1 LSARKAA
8 LRALESVRRGGKWS
22 DAAIAEACSKLDKR
36 DSALCA
42 QLCYGVLQNTE
53 FCDHYIDLYSSVKCA
68 DLQPKVLDLL
78 RISVYQI
85 LFLTKI
91 PQRAAV
97 NEAVSL
103 CKSGIAPRASGLVN
117 AVLRRVCEA
126 SAALPEIPRE
136 DERMYLSTLCSHP
149 LPLVELLLREYD
161 SAFVESFLR
170 ANNAPT
176 PIYLQVNTCRT
187 HTETLLASFASH
199 EIAAKRHPWL
209 PDCIVISGGDVT
221 ALPGFAEGLFYVQDP
236 AAKLAL
242 MAAGARLGMCVL
254 DACAAPGGKTMAA
267 AIAMENSGSIL
278 SCDIQEKKLGRI
290 RESAERLGF
299 DIVNC
304 AAMDARK
311 QPEAHREAFDLVLAD
326 VPCSGLGV
334 IRKKP
339 EIRRKPLH
347 EIDGLPAIQLG
358 ILRALANCVKPG
370 GVLLYSTCTVRR
382 SENEEI
388 IARFLS
394 ENDSFTT
401 ESFELPA
408 PECDCTSGMVT
419 LWPHIHDTDGF
430 FICKLRRAK

>member
-1 LSARKAA
+1 MSARRAA

-22 DAAIAEACSKLDKR
+22 DAAIAEACAKLDKR

-53 FCDHYIDLYSSVKCA
+53 FCDHYIGLYSSMKCA

-97 NEAVSL
+97 NEAVAL
-103 CKSGIAPRASGLVN
+103 CKSGIAPRAAGLVN

-126 SAALPEIPRE
+126 SASLPTISRA
-136 DERMYLSTLCSHP
+136 DEAAYLSTLCSHP
-149 LPLVELLLREYD
+149 RPLVELLLKEHD
-161 SAFVESFLR
+161 SAFVEAFLR
-170 ANNAPT
+170 ANNAPA

-187 HTETLLASFASH
+187 DTDTLLAAFA
-199 EIAAKRHPWL
+199 EKDITARRHPWL
-209 PDCIVISGGDVT
+209 SDCVVLPGGDVT
-221 ALPGFAEGLFYVQDP
+221 ALPGFAEGWFYVQDP
-236 AAKLAL
+236 AAKLAV
-242 MAAGARLGMCVL
+242 MAAEVRPGMHVL

-267 AIAMENSGSIL
+267 AIAMGNSGSVL
-278 SCDIQEKKLGRI
+278 SCDIQEKKLHRI
-290 RESAERLGF
+290 RESTERLGLS
-299 DIVNC
+299 IVDC

-311 QPEAHREAFDLVLAD
+311 QPEAHHEAFDLVLAD

-339 EIRRKPLH
+339 EIRRKPLG
-347 EIDGLPAIQLG
+347 EIDGLPAIQLD
-358 ILRALANCVKPG
+358 ILRALATCVKPG

-382 SENEEI
+382 AENEEI

-394 ENDSFTT
+394 ENDSFTA
-401 ESFELPA
+401 EGFCLPA
-408 PECDCTSGMVT
+408 PECDCTGGMVT

-430 FICKLRRAK
+430 FICKLRRTK

>member
-1 LSARKAA
+1 MSARRAA

-22 DAAIAEACSKLDKR
+22 DAAISEACGKLDRR
-36 DSALCA
+36 DAALCA

-53 FCDHYIDLYSSVKCA
+53 FIDHYIGLYSSVKCA

-91 PQRAAV
+91 PRRAAV

-103 CKSGIAPRASGLVN
+103 CKGGVAPRAAGLVN
-117 AVLRRVCEA
+117 AVLRRICEVA
-126 SAALPEIPRE
+126 DDLPAIPRN
-136 DERMYLSTLCSHP
+136 DEAAYLSTLCSHP
-149 LPLVELLLREYD
+149 REMVEMLLAERN
-161 SAFVESFLR
+161 SAFVEAFLR

-187 HTETLLASFASH
+187 DTETLLVDFERRGIKAN
-199 EIAAKRHPWL
+199 RHPWL
-209 PDCIVISGGDVT
+209 PDCIIISGGDVT
-221 ALPGFAEGLFYVQDP
+221 ALPGFVEGHFYVQDP
-236 AAKLAL
+236 AAKLAV
-242 MAAGARLGMCVL
+242 MAAAPGTGMRVL

-267 AIAMENSGSIL
+267 AVAMGNSGSIL
-278 SCDIQEKKLGRI
+278 SCDIQEKKLSRI

-299 DIVNC
+299 EIVSC

-311 QPEAHREAFDLVLAD
+311 QPEHHREAFDLVLAD

-339 EIRRKPLH
+339 EIRRKPLA
-347 EIDGLPAIQLG
+347 EIDGLPSIQLD
-358 ILRALANCVKPG
+358 ILRSLAACVKPG
-370 GVLLYSTCTVRR
+370 GVLLYSTCTVRK

-388 IARFLS
+388 IARFLC
-394 ENDSFTT
+394 ENDTFTA
-401 ESFELPA
+401 EEFELPA
-408 PECDCTSGMVT
+408 PECDCSNGMIT

-430 FICKLRRAK
+430 FICKLRRTK

>member
-1 LSARKAA
+1 MSARRAA
-8 LRALESVRRGGKWS
+8 LRALESVRRSGKWS
-22 DAAIAEACSKLDKR
+22 DAAISDACAKLDKR

-53 FCDHYIDLYSSVKCA
+53 FCDYYIDLYSSVKCA

-97 NEAVSL
+97 NEAVTL
-103 CKSGIAPRASGLVN
+103 CKSGIAPRAAGLVN

-126 SAALPEIPRE
+126 SASLPEIPRV
-136 DERMYLSTLCSHP
+136 DEVKYLSALCSHP
-149 LPLVELLLREYD
+149 RPLVELLLRERD
-161 SAFVESFLR
+161 STFVEAFLR
-170 ANNAPT
+170 ANNSPV

-187 HTETLLASFASH
+187 DTESLLAAFAER

-209 PDCIVISGGDVT
+209 PDCIVLSGGDVT
-221 ALPGFAEGLFYVQDP
+221 ALPGFAEGWFYVQDP
-236 AAKLAL
+236 AAKLAVI
-242 MAAGARLGMCVL
+242 AADAHSGMRVL

-267 AIAMENSGSIL
+267 AIAMQNAGSIL
-278 SCDIQEKKLGRI
+278 SCDIQEKKLHRI
-290 RESAERLGF
+290 RESALRLGLS
-299 DIVNC
+299 IVDC

-311 QPEAHREAFDLVLAD
+311 QPPEHHEAFDLVLAD

-339 EIRRKPLH
+339 EIRRKPLN
-347 EIDGLPAIQLG
+347 EIDGLPAIQLD
-358 ILRALANCVKPG
+358 ILRSLASCVKLG
-370 GVLLYSTCTVRR
+370 GVLLYSTCTVRGA
-382 SENEEI
+382 ENEEI

-394 ENDSFTT
+394 ENGSFTT
-401 ESFELPA
+401 ESFDLPA
-408 PECDCTSGMVT
+408 PKCGCTGGMVT

-430 FICKLRRAK
+430 FICKLRRVK